1 MTCCRKQADTQTPSW
16 KIVDEKK
23 WGIGWKNAIKC
34 QSCGFKSQAHPS
46 YRNVPSA
53 KRGPD
58 PAASKVAL
66 AVRLQ
71 DTPMGSTRCRL
82 LLANL
87 DIPPP
92 ARSSMQRRS
101 DAAGQAVTELNKQ
114 DMAEKVQKIK
124 EVKRRRGNPGNV
136 IKIAMYGRYNST
148 TIASRMKPG
157 HSMRDD
163 DREAVHHSNSH
174 PKQAMLDGRLASWE
188 RHGGRVPMR
197 TSRLHSQH
205 ISPSTPIRV

>member
-1 MTCCRKQADTQTPSW
+1 MPSSVNRAGSSLRHTQHT
-16 KIVDEKK
+16 
-23 WGIGWKNAIKC
+23 GMY
-34 QSCGFKSQAHPS
+34 HP
-46 YRNVPSA
+46 P
-53 KRGPD
+53 KED
-58 PAASKVAL
+58 PIQLHQKVAL
-66 AVRLQ
+66 AVGLQ
-71 DTPMGSTRCRL
+71 DTPMGNTRCRL

-92 ARSSMQRRS
+92 AMQRRS

-114 DMAEKVQKIK
+114 DMAEILQKIK

-148 TIASRMKPG
+148 TIASRMKPC

-163 DREAVHHSNSH
+163 DREAVHHRISH
-174 PKQAMLDGRLASWE
+174 PKQAVLDGGLTSWE
-188 RHGGRVPMR
+188 RHGGRVHRR

-205 ISPSTPIRV
+205 ISLSTPIRV

>member
-1 MTCCRKQADTQTPSW
+1 MLFPVRHTVDSSDVSRNTMLLRPKCAESSIMKRENITSSEGSRIRDNDMLQKAITQADIQTPSW

-23 WGIGWKNAIKC
+23 WGIGWKNALKC
-34 QSCGFKSQAHPS
+34 QSCGFKSQAHPT

-101 DAAGQAVTELNKQ
+101 DAAGQAVTEL
-114 DMAEKVQKIK
+114 
-124 EVKRRRGNPGNV
+124 
-136 IKIAMYGRYNST
+136 
-148 TIASRMKPG
+148 
-157 HSMRDD
+157 
-163 DREAVHHSNSH
+163 
-174 PKQAMLDGRLASWE
+174 
-188 RHGGRVPMR
+188 
-197 TSRLHSQH
+197 TSRTWLKKCK
-205 ISPSTPIRV
+205 R